1 MNLTKISSIV
11 ILLVFSLCCTRKR
24 AMNDFD
30 SSGPPTMIY
39 IMKEESYKVLVPVML
54 SADRSEIIAYPAKQD
69 LFKNNRYTYPTELT
83 KGYFLDNRGINAQTA
98 LLKLNYEMYLKLED
112 GFSSKDLFFQ
122 IRDKNP
128 FIELYDCGNRFKFK
142 DEVKEINQM
151 ILKNKLKNCKCLIKQ

>member
-30 SSGPPTMIY
+30 SSGPSTMIY
-39 IMKEESYKVLVPVML
+39 KMKDESYKVLVPVML

-69 LFKNNRYTYPTELT
+69 LLKNNRYTYPTELT

-112 GFSSKDLFFQ
+112 GFSSKDLLFQ
-122 IRDKNP
+122 IKNKNP
-128 FIELYDCGNRFKFK
+128 FIELYDCGNRFKFNN
-142 DEVKEINQM
+142 EVKEINQM